1 MNIQTQ
7 IKRTATEELLLE
19 AFATHGNTL
28 PGNAS
33 VKARRQAAAELIGR
47 GLPTRRVES
56 WHYTDLRRMLSK
68 VTGFAQPTG
77 AVSPAPLLDGSSVL
91 SVLSGK
97 AGAAAMPAPLI
108 DGVSIA
114 SLAAEFAAGRRS
126 EGLAVTQADDAVG
139 AINAAF
145 VADGFAV
152 DIKAG
157 TDVERPIELQNIH
170 MGGHVHSRFVVTAG
184 EGAKAVII
192 ERQTGSGSALISS
205 VSELEVADGAE
216 ILWIILQEQPDEAN
230 YLAQFK
236 ARIAGN
242 AKLTLF
248 IMNAGAKLVRQEV
261 NVRMEGEHSQFHLRG
276 ANLLAGDTHSDI
288 TMVLDHLAPD
298 TYSTETIRNIV
309 SGKADGVFQ
318 GMIRVAQKAQK
329 TDAKMAC
336 NTLLLSD
343 EGSFSTKPEL
353 EIFADDVACGHGATI
368 TEIEKDHLF
377 YLMAR
382 GVDEKSARGLLVK
395 AFLAE
400 VIEELENEQA
410 VEILERKLDRWFTEH
425 V

>member
-7 IKRTATEELLLE
+7 IKRTAAEELLLE
-19 AFATHGNTL
+19 AFATHGDAL
-28 PGNAS
+28 PGDAS
-33 VKARRQAAAELIGR
+33 VKAKRQAAADQIGR

-56 WHYTDLRRMLSK
+56 WHYTDLRRLLSK
-68 VTGFAQPTG
+68 VTAFTQVSG
-77 AVSPAPLLDGSSVL
+77 AAALEPLLEGSTVL
-91 SVLSGK
+91 PVLGGK
-97 AGAAAMPAPLI
+97 AGASQSVAGVTIAPL
-108 DGVSIA
+108 A
-114 SLAAEFAAGRRS
+114 N
-126 EGLAVTQADDAVG
+126 GLADGRYADRLAVAETDDTVG

-145 VADGFAV
+145 VADGFSL
-152 DIKAG
+152 DIEAG
-157 TDVERPIELQNIH
+157 AEIEQPIELQNVH
-170 MGGHVHSRFVVTAG
+170 SGGHVHSRFVAKAG
-184 EGAKAVII
+184 EGAKAVIV
-192 ERQTGSGSALISS
+192 ERQTGSGSALVSS

-216 ILWIILQEQPDEAN
+216 ILWIILQEQPEEADH
-230 YLAQFK
+230 LAQFK
-236 ARIAGN
+236 ANIAGN

-248 IMNAGAKLVRQEV
+248 IMNIGAKLARQEV
-261 NVRMEGEHSQFHLRG
+261 RVRMDGEHSQFHLRG

-288 TMVLDHLAPD
+288 TMVLDHAAPD

-318 GMIRVAQKAQK
+318 GMIRVAQVAQK

-353 EIFADDVACGHGATI
+353 EIFADDVVCGHGATI

-400 VIEELENEQA
+400 VIEELDNEQ
-410 VEILERKLDRWFTEH
+410 VIEVLEAKLDRWFAEH
-425 V
+425 A